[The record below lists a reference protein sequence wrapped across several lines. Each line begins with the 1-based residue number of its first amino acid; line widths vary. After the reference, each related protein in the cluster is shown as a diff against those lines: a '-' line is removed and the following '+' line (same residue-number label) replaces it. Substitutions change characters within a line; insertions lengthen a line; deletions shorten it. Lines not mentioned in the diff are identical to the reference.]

1 MLILGIDPGY
11 DRLGVALVKKDG
23 GKEELVFSD
32 CFISSN
38 KDTLGERLL
47 VVGNKLEKLIKE
59 YKPDSIA
66 TEKLYFTV
74 NQKTAL
80 SVAEARGVIS
90 YLCAK
95 HKLPL
100 TEYTPPQIKL
110 TVTGYG
116 NANKKQIAEMI
127 PRLIKI
133 SKEVRYDDEYDAIAI
148 ALTHLAI
155 NPTKTQNLSPN

>member
-1 MLILGIDPGY
+1 MIVLGIDPGY
-11 DRLGVALVKKDG
+11 DRLGVALVKKDS
-23 GKEELVFSD
+23 GKEELIFSD
-32 CFISSN
+32 CFVSSS
-38 KDTLGERLL
+38 KDTLGDRLL
-47 VVGNKLEKLIKE
+47 TVGNELEKLIKN
-59 YKPDSIA
+59 YQPDFVA

-95 HKLPL
+95 HRSPL

-133 SKEVRYDDEYDAIAI
+133 SKEVKYDDEYDAIAI
-148 ALTHLAI
+148 ALTHLAMEKMI
-155 NPTKTQNLSPN
+155 YPHTN

>member
-11 DRLGVALVKKDG
+11 DRLGVALVKKKKG
-23 GKEELVFSD
+23 QEELIFSD
-32 CFISSN
+32 CFISSS
-38 KDTLGERLL
+38 KDSLGERLL
-47 VVGNKLEKLIKE
+47 TVGDKLEKIIKD
-59 YKPDSIA
+59 YQPDSLA
-66 TEKLYFTV
+66 TEKLFFSV

-80 SVAEARGVIS
+80 SVAEARGVVS
-90 YLCAK
+90 YLSAK
-95 HKLPL
+95 HKLNL
-100 TEYTPPQIKL
+100 SEYTPQQIKQ

-133 SKEVRYDDEYDAIAI
+133 TKEVKYDDEYDAIAI

-155 NPTKTQNLSPN
+155 HPN

>member
-11 DRLGVALVKKDG
+11 DRLGVALVRKDC

-32 CFISSN
+32 CFLSSN
-38 KDTLGERLL
+38 KETLGERLL
-47 VVGNKLEKLIKE
+47 TIGNKLEELIKG
-59 YKPDSIA
+59 YRPDSIA

-90 YLCAK
+90 YLSAK
-95 HKLPL
+95 HKTPL

-127 PRLIKI
+127 PRLVKI
-133 SKEVRYDDEYDAIAI
+133 SKKIKYDDEYDAIAI
-148 ALTHLAI
+148 ALTHLAVGKM
-155 NPTKTQNLSPN
+155 NYPQTSR